1 MTINAKGMQVNEEIR
16 DTQIRLVGSDGAQ
29 LGIVSAKEAQKLAIN
44 KGLDLVKIA
53 PQATPPV
60 CKLMDYS
67 KYCFEQ
73 AKREKEAKK
82 NQKVVDIKEVQLS
95 VKIED
100 HDFNTKLNHGKRF
113 LTGGD
118 KVKVSLRFRSR
129 EIQHPEFGT
138 ELMQRF
144 AAGCAE
150 VGVIEKQPKLDGRNM
165 IMVLAPKPVK

>member
-1 MTINAKGMQVNEEIR
+1 MQVNEEIR
-16 DTQIRLVGSDGAQ
+16 DAQVRLVNSDGSQ
-29 LGIVSAKEAQKLAIN
+29 LGIVSAKEAQKMAIN

-73 AKREKEAKK
+73 TKREKEAKK
-82 NQKVVDIKEVQLS
+82 NQHVVDIKEVQLS
-95 VKIED
+95 VKIEE

-113 LTGGD
+113 LGGGD
-118 KVKVSLRFRSR
+118 KVKVSMRFRSR
-129 EIQHPEFGT
+129 EILHPEFGV
-138 ELMQRF
+138 ELMEKF

-150 VGVIEKQPKLDGRNM
+150 VGVIEKPPKLDGRNM
-165 IMVLAPKPVK
+165 LMVLAPKPTK